1 MHIQSTG
8 ERTCFIEMPQRKGQV
23 EGKVMCGMVRVK
35 QDLEI
40 QFVALGNA
48 SEATAWS

>member
-1 MHIQSTG
+1 VHIRSTG
-8 ERTCFIEMPQRKGQV
+8 ERTYFIGMSQGKRQV
-23 EGKVMCGMVRVK
+23 EGKFMCGMVRVK

-48 SEATAWS
+48 